1 MSCYVISDVHV
12 KWDQKNSEFLKKFL
26 SIDFNENDRIY
37 LLGDIFDL
45 MVGSYQEYEK
55 QYDWFFKRIKEI
67 KDIGATIFY
76 IQGNHDFHIEDLLTD
91 NGIIVKT
98 KPFVE
103 IVNERKVL
111 FCHGDEIEIEN
122 FNYRVWR
129 GFIRSYPLA
138 LISKYIF
145 NYKIVK
151 AIGDYLSHK
160 SRQRNEKRY
169 GQTQLND
176 GIRDKFRKSAEI
188 ASREY
193 NVDIIICG
201 HSHYQDEFVSE
212 NFSYYNC
219 GYVPASNKFLIINDD
234 YSFEELI

>member
-55 QYDWFFKRIKEI
+55 QYDWFFTRIKEI

>member
-201 HSHYQDEFVSE
+201 HSHYQDEFVAE

>member
-201 HSHYQDEFVSE
+201 HSHYQDEYVSE

>member
-55 QYDWFFKRIKEI
+55 QYDWFFTRIKEI

-201 HSHYQDEFVSE
+201 HSHYQDEYVSE